1 MLDKVRQ
8 SNYEL
13 MRITSM
19 FFIVLW
25 HILLHTEILN
35 NSTGLL
41 KQGSLILY
49 LLLMVHT
56 NSFMLLS
63 GYFQYNKKNK
73 AKKIFGLIG
82 HTWFYNVIF
91 MIIGLSIWN
100 HSYDKLT
107 ILRVTSVLN
116 IGGYWYI
123 TGHVLLMICSQ
134 IINKYINNSTKEEH
148 KKVLIIFFII
158 FSIIPYI
165 TRNGAIANDGR
176 SLIQFIFMY
185 LIGAYLGKYPIEKSY
200 HFKNNSINK
209 NRLIYVSL
217 FFSFMIINYLILQFG
232 YSLKNYNGAIIN
244 DIYQTISYSRDSFA
258 NPFIILSTIC
268 YFLLFGTLNFKSKI
282 INRISSLTL
291 GIYLVHENPVVV
303 NFLYKTIIPSVN
315 YNDTLLLLFKFII
328 YSIILFIISGLI
340 EFFRQIFTKLIK
352 KLKITKFVLNKTE
365 QFIKNF

>member
-1 MLDKVRQ
+1 
-8 SNYEL
+8 
-13 MRITSM
+13 
-19 FFIVLW
+19 
-25 HILLHTEILN
+25 
-35 NSTGLL
+35 
-41 KQGSLILY
+41 
-49 LLLMVHT
+49 
-56 NSFMLLS
+56 
-63 GYFQYNKKNK
+63 
-73 AKKIFGLIG
+73 
-82 HTWFYNVIF
+82 
-91 MIIGLSIWN
+91 
-100 HSYDKLT
+100 
-107 ILRVTSVLN
+107 
-116 IGGYWYI
+116 
-123 TGHVLLMICSQ
+123 
-134 IINKYINNSTKEEH
+134 
-148 KKVLIIFFII
+148 
-158 FSIIPYI
+158 
-165 TRNGAIANDGR
+165 
-176 SLIQFIFMY
+176 
-185 LIGAYLGKYPIEKSY
+185 
-200 HFKNNSINK
+200 
-209 NRLIYVSL
+209 
-217 FFSFMIINYLILQFG
+217 MIINYLILQFG